1 MSHISTKMR
10 RYETASRIFL
20 ILSVVSFALAAPVS
34 VQGIQEMHV
43 DIVDLTEGGRG
54 ASQKRM
60 YSWDEGPTNWADGK
74 SEPPGASS
82 PDIMEHWFHPSP
94 PPPHAITELAP
105 GSSSAPAAPL
115 LWGAQQPHP
124 GDLSESDL
132 WKQWLLDKP
141 NSPSL
146 PEPEANPPPP
156 ALPESTSPGT
166 PAPPE
171 STPPWTP
178 APPEST
184 PPWTPESTPPE
195 TPALPKGTPPE
206 TPAPPGSTPPETPAP
221 PSGPPPK
228 TPGPSS
234 PNPELQHPTVYQSES
249 ETESESFLDKL
260 LKGKIR

>member
-34 VQGIQEMHV
+34 GQGIQEMHV

-132 WKQWLLDKP
+132 WKQWVLDKP

-156 ALPESTSPGT
+156 ALPESTSPGM

-178 APPEST
+178 PPPEITPPYTPAPPQGTPPST
-184 PPWTPESTPPE
+184 PERTPPE
-195 TPALPKGTPPE
+195 TPALPQHTPPP
-206 TPAPPGSTPPETPAP
+206 TPAPPHR
-221 PSGPPPK
+221 
-228 TPGPSS
+228 
-234 PNPELQHPTVYQSES
+234 Q
-249 ETESESFLDKL
+249 
-260 LKGKIR
+260 